1 MARIFG
7 PALGLAAGLCLIV
20 GLSGCAE
27 VNRRGGVLAGFGD
40 HVLFPANTKS
50 HRLLRAYVVIGALTA
65 VARNAG
71 LAEIEKDSM
80 SGRLKAAL
88 SVAQEAYECLYPT
101 RARVQWIDSKDLP
114 AYVSKEEPVG
124 CIFFDER
131 MARLNYALYKLAA
144 DILLDPDSQSLF
156 ADVRDRLIGNV
167 PVVGSAIRT
176 ATKALEATEEATA
189 VVHESLSLAN
199 SIIRLSFVSSR
210 RYIYLAP
217 IYRDALELDMRLVIH
232 ALEENCYGS
241 NATAEC
247 QKAIADGKLLLDD
260 ARGDLSDW
268 RTYLET
274 APAAISTNGRPLLV
288 HAYPI
293 HFAVV
298 TRWLFRS
305 CVTVFAGDI
314 LAPGKAKITSTGTAS
329 TDRLAGV
336 VAVAEETVNDK
347 CSPLIEYKA
356 ITNDPVFK
364 VAYRPPANG
373 TEPRPGE
380 SFNVM
385 RRLPAPVVRPAQ
397 AIDPGLA
404 DKARGEAK

>member
-7 PALGLAAGLCLIV
+7 PALGLVAGLCLIV

-40 HVLFPANTKS
+40 NVLFPANTKS

-71 LAEIEKDSM
+71 LADIEKDSM
-80 SGRLKAAL
+80 SGRLKATL
-88 SVAQEAYECLYPT
+88 SIAQEAYECLYPA
-101 RARVQWIDSKDLP
+101 RSRVQWLDSKELP
-114 AYVSKEEPVG
+114 QYVSKDEPVG

-232 ALEENCYGS
+232 ALEENCYGDRS
-241 NATAEC
+241 TTDCVKKIAE
-247 QKAIADGKLLLDD
+247 GKLLLDD
-260 ARGDLSDW
+260 ARGDLQDW
-268 RTYLET
+268 REYLAT
-274 APAAISTNGRPLLV
+274 APASLPTDGRPLLV

-314 LAPGKAKITSTGTAS
+314 LAPGKTKITSSGAA

-347 CSPLIEYKA
+347 CSPLIEYKP
-356 ITNDPVFK
+356 ITADPAFK
-364 VAYRPPANG
+364 VAYRPPAG
-373 TEPRPGE
+373 QTDPRAGE
-380 SFNVM
+380 FFNAM
-385 RRLPAPVVRPAQ
+385 RRLPAPVVKPAQ
-397 AIDPGLA
+397 AVDPAAG
-404 DKARGEAK
+404 KAHGEAK